1 MRASF
6 LVASVLAGLAACPA
20 VHAEPAA
27 DFYRGKQLNWILS
40 ADAGGGYSSYA
51 NAFAP
56 YFSARIP
63 GQPRIVV
70 QNMPGAGGIRAMIY
84 LNSRAPRDGTTI
96 GMVHSSVPF
105 APLFGVGEAAFDPRQ
120 MNWIGSLNASASI
133 CVVWHTSPIKTW
145 QDMLSREF
153 TVGGSGAG
161 SQMETLPAMLNRLFG
176 TRIKVISGYKGG
188 NSIYLAMERGEVEGR
203 CGGLMSS
210 IASTRPDWFPQKK
223 VTIPIQLG
231 LTRDPQLPDVPAVGE
246 FAKDERA
253 RQVVKLFMA
262 PLQMDRPLLT
272 PPGVPAERV
281 ALLRTAFHQAMNDPS
296 FIAEAKKQHLDI
308 LEVDG
313 PGVLRII
320 EHSYAQPPDVVKTL
334 NEAMGVAAR

>member
-1 MRASF
+1 MEAI
-6 LVASVLAGLAACPA
+6 LVKVFAVALA
-20 VHAEPAA
+20 
-27 DFYRGKQLNWILS
+27 LS
-40 ADAGGGYSSYA
+40 
-51 NAFAP
+51 
-56 YFSARIP
+56 
-63 GQPRIVV
+63 QV
-70 QNMPGAGGIRAMIY
+70 
-84 LNSRAPRDGTTI
+84 T
-96 GMVHSSVPF
+96 
-105 APLFGVGEAAFDPRQ
+105 
-120 MNWIGSLNASASI
+120 
-133 CVVWHTSPIKTW
+133 
-145 QDMLSREF
+145 
-153 TVGGSGAG
+153 
-161 SQMETLPAMLNRLFG
+161 
-176 TRIKVISGYKGG
+176 
-188 NSIYLAMERGEVEGR
+188 
-203 CGGLMSS
+203 
-210 IASTRPDWFPQKK
+210 TRPDWFPQKK

-246 FAKDERA
+246 FAKDERT

-281 ALLRTAFHQAMNDPS
+281 ALLRAAFHEAMNDPG